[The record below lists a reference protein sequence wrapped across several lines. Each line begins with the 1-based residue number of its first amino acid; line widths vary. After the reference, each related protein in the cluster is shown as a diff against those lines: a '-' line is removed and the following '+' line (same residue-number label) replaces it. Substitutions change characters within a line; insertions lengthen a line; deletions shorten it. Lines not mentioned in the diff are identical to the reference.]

1 MFRLVLV
8 TSVILLSSCS
18 DIPKTIR
25 QAPLQD
31 IQIQDT
37 EKDFS
42 KHQYKTAR
50 WGGTLIDV
58 KNNENETT
66 LQVLAF
72 PLNYKG
78 RPNLSASALGR
89 FLVKSNDFLDPA
101 IYIKSSELTVSGR
114 LAEENNLKVGQ
125 KVLKLPVIEL
135 QQIYLWPE
143 YRLSYCGYS
152 PYYSSYRYGGYD
164 YRRSHYQ
171 SYGYYG
177 RYGRYRHGHHYY

>member
-1 MFRLVLV
+1 MFRLVLI

-18 DIPKTIR
+18 HIPETIR
-25 QAPLQD
+25 KAPLQD

-58 KNNENETT
+58 KNDEAETT
-66 LQVLAF
+66 LQLLAF
-72 PLNYKG
+72 PLNYYG
-78 RPNLSASALGR
+78 RPNLSASTLGR
-89 FLVKSNDFLDPA
+89 FLVRSNDFLDPA
-101 IYIKSSELTVSGR
+101 LYVKSSELTVSGR
-114 LAEENNLKVGQ
+114 LVDLNTRKVGQ
-125 KVLKLPVIEL
+125 KVLSLPVIEL

-143 YRLSYCGYS
+143 YRPTYYCGDGYS
-152 PYYSSYRYGGYD
+152 PYYSSYHYGGYG
-164 YRRSHYQ
+164 YRRSHYR

-177 RYGRYRHGHHYY
+177 HGRHYY